1 MIVFALIALVA
12 GVLCAQFWFSLE
24 LCAAMD
30 PFSDIMLAAL
40 VFTVGIDIGQNREV
54 LAGLKKIGFR
64 VLLVPAAEIIGTLLP
79 GTLLGIALGFQAN
92 VAAGI
97 SSGFG
102 WYSLSAVMLSD
113 MVSPQIGTISFL
125 SNIFREVIAI
135 LTIPL
140 IAKYLGK
147 YTAIAP
153 AGATSMDTTLSVV
166 KKYTN
171 DEVAVVSILNGV
183 ILTALVPVLVTL
195 FCG

>member
-97 SSGFG
+97 SLGFG